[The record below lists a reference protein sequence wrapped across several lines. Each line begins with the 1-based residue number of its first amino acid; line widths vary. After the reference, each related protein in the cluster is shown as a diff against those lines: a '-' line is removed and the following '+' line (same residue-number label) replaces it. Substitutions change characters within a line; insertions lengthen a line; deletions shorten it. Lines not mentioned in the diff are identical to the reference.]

1 MVTVEVSD
9 EPPREGWRPRQW
21 KESLVL
27 TLTDSARTA
36 VHTLTT
42 KAGLPDDT
50 GGLRIAQQDGGF
62 ELALV
67 PEPLPGDDVVT
78 DGSTRVYVDPEA
90 SRTLSDQRLDVEP
103 AASGSAFTLSPQ

>member
-1 MVTVEVSD
+1 M
-9 EPPREGWRPRQW
+9 
-21 KESLVL
+21 L

-42 KAGLPDDT
+42 NAGLPDET
-50 GGLRIAQQDGGF
+50 GGLRIAQQETGGF

-78 DGSTRVYVDPEA
+78 DGDTRVYVDPQA
-90 SRTLSDQRLDVEP
+90 SVTLADQRLDVEP
-103 AASGSAFTLSPQ
+103 AAAGTAFTLTPQ

>member
-1 MVTVEVSD
+1 M
-9 EPPREGWRPRQW
+9 
-21 KESLVL
+21 L
-27 TLTDSARTA
+27 TLTDSALTA

-42 KAGLPDDT
+42 SAGLPDET
-50 GGLRIAQQDGGF
+50 GGLRIAQQEAGGF

-90 SRTLSDQRLDVEP
+90 SATLADQRLDVEP
-103 AASGSAFTLSPQ
+103 VETGTAFTLTPQ